1 MRRSRG
7 FSLLEVLMAVAL
19 FGAVVTTILSAQA
32 LAVSSNKSAANMSQA
47 IEIGRCKMSELEEK
61 QLRLGFPE
69 IEEKDQSNFC
79 CDDKEVSGYTCA
91 WQVERVML
99 PQPTTLG
106 GDAGLSSLLG
116 GGLGLDAGGGAIGTI
131 ASGMA
136 TSLASPMGS
145 VMVNPLGGA
154 QLDFDAGVQAGMQSM
169 GQTLQ
174 SQFGGATA
182 SGLLSLVFS
191 LVYPSLKPLLETAIR
206 RVTVEIKWKEGKLD
220 RNFTLIQYITN
231 PSRAGLMA
239 GLAEAGVGGD
249 GGIAPNTGGST
260 GGNTG
265 GSNTPGSGV
274 LPVTPGRPPTGMP

>member
-1 MRRSRG
+1 MRRRG

-32 LAVSSNKSAANMSQA
+32 GLVAGNKAAANMSQA
-47 IEIGRCKMSELEEK
+47 IEVGRCKMSELEEK

-69 IEEKDQSNFC
+69 IEEKDQSSLC
-79 CDDKEVSGYTCA
+79 CDDKEVPGFTCA
-91 WQVERVML
+91 WQVERVLL

-116 GGLGLDAGGGAIGTI
+116 GGLGLDGGGAIGTI
-131 ASGMA
+131 ASGVA
-136 TSLASPMGS
+136 TSMAGPMGS

-154 QLDFDAGVQAGMQSM
+154 QLDFDGGLQAGMQTI
-169 GQTLQ
+169 GQSLQ
-174 SQFGGATA
+174 GQFGGAGA

-220 RNFTLIQYITN
+220 RNFTLVQYITN

-239 GLAEAGVGGD
+239 GLADAGLGEGG
-249 GGIAPNTGGST
+249 APVNTGGAST
-260 GGNTG
+260 SGAA
-265 GSNTPGSGV
+265 TPGAGV
-274 LPVTPGRPPTGMP
+274 PTAPGVPGMGH